1 MTMFDFLKKKR
12 IAKYIQ
18 SVGSYVA
25 STFKPEP
32 EKKSDG
38 IRYRIRSS
46 GIKYKLPVVQ
56 PEEKEPDVQYQQR
69 QYSISPAPK
78 KQDGEEQYSSQ
89 ETDLD
94 RSEAGGI
101 RYSERYSL
109 DDDIPNDG
117 DSFAAASVRAFLSQ
131 NVSSPS
137 LSRLVNKLDNYLD
150 LTFVD
155 ILIRYINEKGWRDSR
170 VYKAAQMDR
179 RLFSKIM
186 SDRNYKPSK
195 DTALALVIALELSL
209 KQASDLLSRAGYTLS
224 HSNKRDVIIE
234 YFIRE
239 GIYDLSDIN
248 EVLYRLD
255 QKIIGR

>member
-1 MTMFDFLKKKR
+1 MFEFFKKKR
-12 IAKYIQ
+12 IEKYVR
-18 SVGSYVA
+18 SAGNYV
-25 STFKPEP
+25 SFTFKPEP
-32 EKKSDG
+32 AKEKSSDVKFSDRG
-38 IRYRIRSS
+38 IRYSLS
-46 GIKYKLPVVQ
+46 ESPTDTKNTS
-56 PEEKEPDVQYQQR
+56 DVR
-69 QYSISPAPK
+69 
-78 KQDGEEQYSSQ
+78 YSSQ

-94 RSEAGGI
+94 SGRLGGT
-101 RYSERYSL
+101 RFSERYSL
-109 DDDIPNDG
+109 DDSIPNDG
-117 DSFAAASVRAFLSQ
+117 DSFLASSVQSFLKQ
-131 NVSSPS
+131 NSGSPS
-137 LSRLVNKLDNYLD
+137 LSKLASKLDSYLD

-155 ILIRYINEKGWRDSR
+155 ILTRYINEKGWRDSK

-195 DTALALVIALELSL
+195 DTALSLVIALELSL
-209 KQASDLLSRAGYTLS
+209 KQTNDLLSRAGYTLS

-239 GIYDLSDIN
+239 GIYNLSDIN

>member
-1 MTMFDFLKKKR
+1 MLDLFKQKR
-12 IAKYIQ
+12 VAKYLQ
-18 SVGSYVA
+18 AVGSYVA
-25 STFKPEP
+25 STLKPEP
-32 EKKSDG
+32 EIHYSRDPSGRKGKPQTVRPGEKPSDAQG
-38 IRYRIRSS
+38 H
-46 GIKYKLPVVQ
+46 
-56 PEEKEPDVQYQQR
+56 QR
-69 QYSISPAPK
+69 QDNNFAAPPKEDSKEAYS
-78 KQDGEEQYSSQ
+78 YR
-89 ETDLD
+89 ETDPDIETL
-94 RSEAGGI
+94 RGI
-101 RYSERYSL
+101 RYSDRYSI
-109 DDDIPNDG
+109 DDHIPNDG
-117 DSFAAASVRAFLSQ
+117 DGFAAASVRTFFSQ

-137 LSRLVNKLDNYLD
+137 LSRLSGKLDNYLD

-155 ILIRYINEKGWRDSR
+155 ILTRYINEKGWPDSR

-195 DTALALVIALELSL
+195 DTALALVIALELTL
-209 KQASDLLSRAGYTLS
+209 KQADDLLSRAGYTLS

-239 GIYDLSDIN
+239 GIYALSDIN